1 VFEGN
6 HIAQTVVFP
15 LGCNGGAENHRTDF
29 EREET
34 TTMTD
39 PKIPV
44 TEDELHAYVDNE
56 LPAER
61 RGDVEAWLATHPA
74 CNERVR
80 SWREMAELLH
90 ARYDQV
96 ADEAVPKR
104 LEIERL
110 VSRPRK
116 WMYGAIAATLL
127 AFIGGGGAGWLVRGV
142 TSSPSAFQNLTVDA
156 LDAHRLYVVE
166 VRHPVEVPGSE
177 RAHLQTWLSKRC
189 GWEVRAPELDATGLK
204 LVGGRLLPG
213 PAGPASFLMYESA
226 SGERYTLYTSRAK
239 TGTAQMR
246 YTAAENSGA
255 MYWSEDDVGYVL
267 SGPSDK
273 DRLNQVARMVYD
285 QTEKNG
291 G

>member
-1 VFEGN
+1 
-6 HIAQTVVFP
+6 
-15 LGCNGGAENHRTDF
+15 
-29 EREET
+29 
-34 TTMTD
+34 MTD

-61 RGDVEAWLATHPA
+61 RGDVEAWLAGHPDDA
-74 CNERVR
+74 VRVQ
-80 SWREMAELLH
+80 SWREMADALH
-90 ARYDQV
+90 ARYDSV

-110 VSRPRK
+110 VRQPRK
-116 WMYGAIAATLL
+116 LVYGAIAATLV
-127 AFIGGGGAGWLVRGV
+127 AFIAGGGVGWLAHGAAA
-142 TSSPSAFQNLTVDA
+142 SPSAFQTLTVDA

-177 RAHLQTWLSKRC
+177 RAHLQQWLTKRC
-189 GWEVRAPELDATGLK
+189 GWIVRAPELDATGLK

-213 PAGPASFLMYESA
+213 PTGPASFLMYESA
-226 SGERYTLYTSRAK
+226 SGERFTLYASRAK
-239 TGTAQMR
+239 IETAQMR

-255 MYWSEDDVGYVL
+255 MYWSEDNVGYVL
-267 SGPSDK
+267 SGPTDK
-273 DRLNQVARMVYD
+273 DRLNQIARLVYD
-285 QTEKNG
+285 QIEKRG